1 MDILVPSTLR
11 VLLID
16 DSPDDA
22 ALVVCALEE
31 RYQVAWQ
38 RVASADALAD
48 ALDHARWDIAIADY
62 TTAGFDGIEALDMVR
77 QRDADMPFL
86 FVSNVRGEDAAVAAM
101 RTGAHDY
108 ILKANLQRL
117 TPSVERQM
125 REAAARRERR
135 RVEQRLVHL
144 AYHDAL
150 TDLPNRALLQDR
162 LTQAV
167 RVAHREGSTVALL
180 LLDLNG
186 FKAINDTLGHH
197 TGDLVLQCVA
207 SRVRATVRDADTVAR
222 LGGDEFAVVLP
233 LTDIDGALLTA
244 HKVIHEIEQPCI
256 VDHRPLRVRG
266 SLGVAC
272 FPEHGASAEALLQKA
287 DVAMYVAKT
296 EATGIAVY
304 APNRDLKTHRRLSL
318 ISELRRGLDE
328 AQFFVEYQPMLHLR
342 SNVVV
347 GVEALVRWNHP
358 KHGRLLPGDFIDLAE
373 QTGLINPLTTIVIET
388 AIREWTPRQ
397 RTPPLTVAVNLSPRT
412 VQDPRLPQRIAS
424 MLSAYDAPPTS
435 LALEIT
441 ENILMSD
448 PARSMDCLKRL
459 HDMGLRLVIDDFGT
473 GYSSLSYLRQ
483 LPVDEL
489 KIDRSFVAGL
499 IGGQDEVIVRSAI
512 DLGHNFG
519 LTVVAEG
526 VENADVQLQLAA
538 MGCDVA
544 QGTFISPPRRAEE
557 MSAWMGDQNLLGIDV
572 SGREGRPV

>member
-1 MDILVPSTLR
+1 VPPTLR

-16 DSPDDA
+16 DSSDDA
-22 ALVVCALEE
+22 ALVIRALEQH
-31 RYQVAWQ
+31 YDVAWQ
-38 RVASADALAD
+38 RVASADALSGAI
-48 ALDHARWDIAIADY
+48 DHARWDVAIADY
-62 TTAGFDGIEALDMVR
+62 TTAGFDGIEALDIVR
-77 QRDADMPFL
+77 QRDADLPFL

-117 TPSVERQM
+117 LPSVERQL

-162 LTQAV
+162 LTQAA
-167 RVAHREGSTVALL
+167 RVAHREGSSVALL
-180 LLDLNG
+180 VLDLNG
-186 FKAINDTLGHH
+186 FKGINDTLGHH
-197 TGDLVLQCVA
+197 AGDLLLQSVA
-207 SRVRATVRDADTVAR
+207 SRIRATVRDADTVAR

-233 LTDIDGALLTA
+233 LTDVEGALSTA
-244 HKVIHEIEQPCI
+244 QKVVHEIEQPCI
-256 VDHRPLRVRG
+256 VDHRPVNVRA
-266 SLGVAC
+266 SLGIAC
-272 FPEHGASAEALLQKA
+272 FPEHASTADGLLQKA
-287 DVAMYVAKT
+287 DVAMYVAKSD
-296 EATGIAVY
+296 ATGMAVY
-304 APNRDLKTHRRLSL
+304 SPNRDPKTHRRLSL

-358 KHGRLLPGDFIDLAE
+358 KQGRLLPGDFIDLAE

-397 RTPPLTVAVNLSPRT
+397 KKPPLTVAVNLSQRT
-412 VQDPRLPQRIAS
+412 LQDPRLPQRIAS
-424 MLSAYDAPPTS
+424 ILDGYDAASAS

-441 ENILMSD
+441 ENVLMTD
-448 PARSMDCLKRL
+448 PARSLECLKRL
-459 HDMGLRLVIDDFGT
+459 HDMGVRLVIDDFGT
-473 GYSSLSYLRQ
+473 GYSSLSYLRR

-489 KIDRSFVAGL
+489 KIDRSFVANL
-499 IGGQDEVIVRSAI
+499 MSGQDEVIVRSAI
-512 DLGHNFG
+512 DLAHNLG

-526 VENADVQLQLAA
+526 VESAEVQMQLQT

-544 QGTFISPPRRAEE
+544 QGTSISPPRRADE
-557 MSAWMGDQNLLGIDV
+557 MAAWMGDQNLLGTM
-572 SGREGRPV
+572 

>member
-1 MDILVPSTLR
+1 MPPTLR

-16 DSPDDA
+16 DSSDDA
-22 ALVVCALEE
+22 AAVVRALEHM
-31 RYQVAWQ
+31 YDVAWQ
-38 RVASADALAD
+38 RVSTADALSD
-48 ALDHARWDIAIADY
+48 AIDHARWDVAIADY
-62 TTAGFDGIEALDMVR
+62 TTAGFDGVEALEIVR
-77 QRDADMPFL
+77 QRDADLPFV

-117 TPSVERQM
+117 LPSIERQL

-135 RVEQRLVHL
+135 RVEQRVVHL

-162 LTQAV
+162 LEQAT
-167 RVAHREGSTVALL
+167 RVAHREGSSVALL

-186 FKAINDTLGHH
+186 FKEINDTLGHH
-197 TGDLVLQCVA
+197 AGDLVLQCVA
-207 SRVRATVRDADTVAR
+207 SRTRATVRDADTVAR

-233 LTDIDGALLTA
+233 LTDVEGALSTA
-244 HKVIHEIEQPCI
+244 QKVVHEIEQPCLL
-256 VDHRPLRVRG
+256 DHRPVKVRASIG
-266 SLGVAC
+266 IAC
-272 FPEHGASAEALLQKA
+272 FPEHASTAEALIQKA
-287 DVAMYVAKT
+287 DIAMYIAKSDT
-296 EATGIAVY
+296 AGVAVY
-304 APNRDLKTHRRLSL
+304 SPNRDPKTHRRLSL

-358 KHGRLLPGDFIDLAE
+358 KQGRLLPGDFIDLAE

-397 RTPPLTVAVNLSPRT
+397 KTPPLTVAVNLSPRT
-412 VQDPRLPQRIAS
+412 LQDPRLPQRIAS
-424 MLSAYDAPPTS
+424 MLAGYDAASTS
-435 LALEIT
+435 LAFEIT
-441 ENILMSD
+441 ENILMTD
-448 PARSMDCLKRL
+448 PARSLDCLKRL
-459 HDMGLRLVIDDFGT
+459 HDMGVRLVIDDFGT
-473 GYSSLSYLRQ
+473 GYSSLSYLRR

-489 KIDRSFVAGL
+489 KIDRSFVANL
-499 IGGQDEVIVRSAI
+499 MSGQDEVIVRSAI
-512 DLGHNFG
+512 DLGHNLG

-526 VENADVQLQLAA
+526 VESADVQMQLLT

-544 QGTFISPPRRAEE
+544 QGTFISPPRRADE
-557 MSAWMGDQNLLGIDV
+557 MAAWMGDQNLLGMM
-572 SGREGRPV
+572 